1 MPFPKINTSLPASL
15 PDKFEDEMLA
25 LESEDPAVEAF
36 EKVLDDAVRR
46 RVADIP
52 FLE

>member
-1 MPFPKINTSLPASL
+1 MPFSKINTAIPTSL
-15 PDKFEDEMLA
+15 PDKFEDEELA
-25 LESEDPAVEAF
+25 LKAENEAVEVF

-52 FLE
+52 YLE